1 MEYISPE
8 DFADLLCEGISR
20 CLKEREEK
28 EKEKTKNE
36 EQF

>member
-8 DFADLLCEGISR
+8 DFADLLSEEINR

-28 EKEKTKNE
+28 EDSNK
-36 EQF
+36 